1 MFVHV
6 EWEAKWQCSMAVPQ
20 EQLLTASAAL
30 GDIYPFCTLC
40 ADNQHVSGPR
50 LVSCLLAW
58 LWSRSWGA
66 IGVWLKIWSFG
77 DEMATLGESVP
88 LQEFMTAEL
97 RTAYSGKKYKAL
109 ATALGRRRKSVE
121 VSHRVAMADSRLGVI
136 GRALG
141 T

>member
-1 MFVHV
+1 
-6 EWEAKWQCSMAVPQ
+6 MAVPQ

-30 GDIYPFCTLC
+30 GEICSFCTLC
-40 ADNQHVSGPR
+40 AENQHVNGPR
-50 LVSCLLAW
+50 LVSYLFAW
-58 LWSRSWGA
+58 LWSRSWGT
-66 IGVWLKIWSFG
+66 IGVWLNIKRFG
-77 DEMATLGESVP
+77 DGVATLGVSVP